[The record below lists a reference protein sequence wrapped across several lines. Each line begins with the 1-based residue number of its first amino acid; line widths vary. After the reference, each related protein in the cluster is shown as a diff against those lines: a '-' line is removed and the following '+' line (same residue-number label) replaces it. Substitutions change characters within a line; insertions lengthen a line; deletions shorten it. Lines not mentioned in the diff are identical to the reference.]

1 MTGEAAAGTTK
12 DVDWRG
18 IDIAPV
24 AEAAWRVARAERS
37 ARFHHLAD
45 CPTRTLPTAARTPMA
60 RDCTPPAR
68 KPDAWIFTTT

>member
-37 ARFHHLAD
+37 ARFHPQAGG
-45 CPTRTLPTAARTPMA
+45 PPPPQVP
-60 RDCTPPAR
+60 TPPPPAQYILTR
-68 KPDAWIFTTT
+68 RTALTT